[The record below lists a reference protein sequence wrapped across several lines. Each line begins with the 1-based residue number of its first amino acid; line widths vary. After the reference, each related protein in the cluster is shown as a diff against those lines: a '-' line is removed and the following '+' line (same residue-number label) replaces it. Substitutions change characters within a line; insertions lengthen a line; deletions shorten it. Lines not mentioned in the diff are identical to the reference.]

1 MGPLAKVY
9 SAADSLKRHLFAPSG
24 GVLSDPVGNAQI
36 TAGRIQDDLREYDA
50 SSDEEKQ
57 AAILRKI
64 TELAPLGMF
73 IGKGA
78 KLWDPQKAEK
88 FMDMLSEKTSAANT
102 AFTRWRETGTTK
114 FPDGKLR
121 QEIPDN
127 NMEFRMDFDA
137 MLPSRAND
145 YAAARTTQIGGAV
158 RHPELFQA
166 YPELLTRDTLS
177 IGKQP
182 AWIPPSASNQGSNRG
197 GQIVVRAKDAGNAKS
212 VTAHELQHSIQAL
225 EGFGQ
230 GGSPTEFLA
239 EYVKAYGDPK
249 VAEQMAFQHYK
260 HLAGEAEARLV
271 QRRINMDAAE
281 RLRVPPATMWDVP
294 APDQLV
300 RGVKTDIQLENQ
312 RRLAEILRKRRQQP

>member
-64 TELAPLGMF
+64 TDLAPLGMF

-78 KLWDPQKAEK
+78 KLWDPQKAEDFLNMVK
-88 FMDMLSEKTSAANT
+88 NGMPAA
-102 AFTRWRETGTTK
+102 TRWKKTGTMQ

-127 NMEFRMDFDA
+127 EAFLDWNPARDGPEQLSGVLSHTPLM
-137 MLPSRAND
+137 RAYGDNVD
-145 YAAARTTQIGGAV
+145 KIWVAPEAGVGGSWSDPVMKIGVGSDKYPGGPKAV
-158 RHPELFQA
+158 AL
-166 YPELLTRDTLS
+166 
-177 IGKQP
+177 
-182 AWIPPSASNQGSNRG
+182 
-197 GQIVVRAKDAGNAKS
+197 
-212 VTAHELQHSIQAL
+212 HEVQHAIQNW
-225 EGFGQ
+225 EGFAK
-230 GGSPTEFLA
+230 GGSPKEFLDVA
-239 EYVKAYGDPK
+239 REDIRKQFQGRKLRPSEWEYLNEIAKNEATQDYMK
-249 VAEQMAFQHYK
+249 
-260 HLAGEAEARLV
+260 LAGEAEARLTE
-271 QRRINMDAAE
+271 RRMNLDKTA
-281 RLRVPPATMWDVP
+281 RLHIPPWKMWDVP
-294 APDQLV
+294 ATDQTV

-312 RRLAEILRKRRQQP
+312 RRLAEILRKRGQQP